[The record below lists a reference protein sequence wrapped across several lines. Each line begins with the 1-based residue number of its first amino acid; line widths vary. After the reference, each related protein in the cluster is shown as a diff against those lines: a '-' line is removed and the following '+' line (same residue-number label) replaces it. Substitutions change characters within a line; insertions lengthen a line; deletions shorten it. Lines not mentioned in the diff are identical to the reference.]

1 MARSCVESLGNKKR
15 AAYTPDMSTLIVIK
29 RTQLGEGDPALGQK
43 VLGTFLRK
51 AIAIDELTTIAFFNS
66 GVQLTTAESP
76 VLAELTM
83 LEERGVDILP
93 CGTCAEHYGITPA
106 VGKISNMDDIIMEMN
121 RATKIIDL

>member
-1 MARSCVESLGNKKR
+1 MAWQCVESLENR
-15 AAYTPDMSTLIVIK
+15 NREAYTSRMSTLIVIK
-29 RTQLGEGDPALGQK
+29 RTQLGEGDPALGQI

-51 AIAIDELTTIAFFNS
+51 AIALEELTTIAFFNS
-66 GVQLTTAESP
+66 GVQLTSSESP

-93 CGTCAEHYGITPA
+93 CGTCAEHYGVTPA
-106 VGKISNMDDIIMEMN
+106 VGNVSNMDDIIMEMN